1 MTIGTG
7 IPAQYD
13 YINLS
18 NAAQSPST
26 VHCRNTA
33 LSYYFRRYLLQKAM
47 SIFKWKL
54 PEHWSKD
61 YFLYVLYC
69 WGYLAVVNTDKFG
82 VIPQACGL
90 TGYNVFYQPTHAL
103 ITNPLLTGT
112 LQPQIGKQCTIIKL
126 QPDYGGIMDIVGY
139 YADML
144 ALCSESVGMNLLN
157 THLAYV
163 FTAGN
168 KAAAESF
175 KKMFDRIAS
184 GEPCV
189 VYDKNLK
196 LDDGS
201 KAWEAFQQ
209 NLHEV
214 YIASDVLSDMR
225 KIESMFDTDIGIPN
239 ANTDKRERLVTD
251 EVNANNVET
260 ASKCALWLE
269 QLQESV
275 KKTNDMFGLDIS
287 VDWRFP
293 DAYDVK
299 PEGGVQNER
308 DNEPARTV
316 PEK

>member
-1 MTIGTG
+1 MDIGCG
-7 IPAQYD
+7 IPATYD
-13 YINLS
+13 YVNVA
-18 NAAQSPST
+18 NAAVSPST
-26 VHCRNTA
+26 IHCRNTG
-33 LSYYFRRYLLQKAM
+33 LSNYFRRYLLQKAM
-47 SIFKWKL
+47 SLYKWTL
-54 PEHWSKD
+54 PEHWSKT

-69 WGYLAVVNTDKFG
+69 WGYLAVVNTNKFG

-103 ITNPLLTGT
+103 ITNPLISGN
-112 LQPQIGKQCTIIKL
+112 LQPRIDQQCTIIKL
-126 QPDYGGIMDIVGY
+126 QPDYGGIMDVVGY

-196 LDDGS
+196 QDDGS

-225 KIESMFDTDIGIPN
+225 KIEAMFDTDIGIPN

-251 EVNANNVET
+251 EVNANNIET

-269 QLQESV
+269 ELQESV
-275 KKTNDMFGLDIS
+275 KKTNEMFGTNIS

-293 DAYDVK
+293 EAYEVK
-299 PEGGVQNER
+299 SEGGVSNVSNSQPTG
-308 DNEPARTV
+308 NEPN
-316 PEK
+316 

>member
-1 MTIGTG
+1 MQIGYG

-13 YINLS
+13 YINLA

-26 VHCRNTA
+26 VHCRNTN
-33 LSYYFRRYLLQKAM
+33 LSFYFRRYLLQKAM
-47 SIFKWKL
+47 SLFKWEI

-61 YFLYVLYC
+61 YFLYILYC

-112 LQPQIGKQCTIIKL
+112 LKPQIGKQCTIIKL

-189 VYDKNLK
+189 VYDKTLK
-196 LDDGS
+196 MDDGS

-214 YIASDVLSDMR
+214 YISSHVLFDMHNI
-225 KIESMFDTDIGIPN
+225 KSIYLTIIGIPN

-275 KKTNDMFGLDIS
+275 KKTNDMFGTDIS

-293 DAYDVK
+293 DAYNIR
-299 PEGGVQNER
+299 PEGGSSDVSN
-308 DNEPARTV
+308 NEPAGTV
-316 PEK
+316 

>member
-1 MTIGTG
+1 MQGV
-7 IPAQYD
+7 PFFYD
-13 YINLS
+13 YINTYNGS
-18 NAAQSPST
+18 FSPST
-26 VHCRNTA
+26 SHADSA
-33 LSYYFRRYLLQKAM
+33 LSRFFQRYLLQEAI
-47 SIFKWKL
+47 SVYEWKM
-54 PEHWSKD
+54 PSAWSKD
-61 YFLYVLYC
+61 YFLYTLYC
-69 WGYLAVVNTDKFG
+69 FGFISIIETDKYG
-82 VIPQACGL
+82 VICQGCGL
-90 TGYNVFYQPTHAL
+90 NGYDVFYRPTNAV
-103 ITNPLLTGT
+103 ITNPLLRGILT
-112 LQPQIGKQCTIIKL
+112 PRIGKQCTIIKL
-126 QPDYGGIMDIVGY
+126 QPDYGGIMDLVTKYGDIMAMTMQTAGCNIE
-139 YADML
+139 A
-144 ALCSESVGMNLLN
+144 SK
-157 THLAYV
+157 LAYV
-163 FTAGN
+163 FAAEN
-168 KAAAESF
+168 KASAESF

-225 KIESMFDTDIGIPN
+225 KIEAMFDTDIGIPN

-275 KKTNDMFGLDIS
+275 KKTNDMFGLNIS

-293 DAYDVK
+293 DAYNMR
-299 PEGGVQNER
+299 PEGGSSDVSN
-308 DNEPARTV
+308 NEPAGTV
-316 PEK
+316 

>member
-1 MTIGTG
+1 MTT
-7 IPAQYD
+7 
-13 YINLS
+13 
-18 NAAQSPST
+18 ST
-26 VHCRNTA
+26 SQT
-33 LSYYFRRYLLQKAM
+33 
-47 SIFKWKL
+47 
-54 PEHWSKD
+54 
-61 YFLYVLYC
+61 VLYLHLLC
-69 WGYLAVVNTDKFG
+69 IAETPDFPTISGDICFKKLCHCLNGICLNIGAKTISCMSSIVGAIWQLSTNKFG

-112 LQPQIGKQCTIIKL
+112 LQPQIDKQCTIIRL

-157 THLAYV
+157 THLSYV

-214 YIASDVLSDMR
+214 YIASDILSDMR

-260 ASKCALWLE
+260 ASKCSMWLE

-275 KKTNDMFGLDIS
+275 KKTNEMFGTDIS

-293 DAYDVK
+293 EAYEMKGGEEDARNSQSTGNVS
-299 PEGGVQNER
+299 E
-308 DNEPARTV
+308 
-316 PEK
+316 